1 MKPFEFVSANRNGV
15 EVEIDNIGEG
25 LCGDYDPTDP
35 EDVNLLRFWI
45 SVDGEYVEDASYCTC
60 IKADADQSDIQKCAD
75 LILETVYEPLMN
87 GESIKH
93 ICEQFSYL
101 TA

>member
-1 MKPFEFVSANRNGV
+1 MKSFEFVSAYKDGV

-25 LCGDYDPTDP
+25 LCGDYDPNDP
-35 EDVNLLRFWI
+35 EDINLLRFWV
-45 SVDGEYVEDASYCTC
+45 SVDGEYLDDASYCTC
-60 IKADADQSDIQKCAD
+60 IKADTKQSAVQKCAD
-75 LILETVYEPLMN
+75 LILDAVYEPLMK
-87 GESIKH
+87 GESIKR